1 MPRATRSAG
10 SPLPVNRHVG
20 ARLQQRRQALGLSR
34 RVFGKK
40 VGIAPQQVQK
50 YERGTNA
57 LSAHRLFQFAGIL
70 GVRVGYFFKGLPRG
84 ISSIEPVAEAWSAP
98 TETPSDDEGLDEG
111 RPPIE
116 TGRELA
122 EGPHFWDAP

>member
-84 ISSIEPVAEAWSAP
+84 IASAAPAEEAWRQ
-98 TETPSDDEGLDEG
+98 PSEVTGDDEGLDP
-111 RPPIE
+111 RRPIE
-116 TGRELA
+116 PGRDPA
-122 EGPHFWDAP
+122 QAPHFWDYP